1 MAEKT
6 DNTVKVNVEIA
17 GRKYSF
23 TITPEDEELVRKACN
38 TLNARMQDLSRLKFN
53 DSFDHL
59 ATAALQCLVWFFR
72 EKKRDVSGNLI
83 REIQFLDSQIDDYI
97 KNDVK

>member
-6 DNTVKVNVEIA
+6 NGTVKVNVEIA

-38 TLNARMQDLSRLKFN
+38 TLNARMQDLSHLKFN
-53 DSFDHL
+53 DSMDQL
-59 ATAALQCLVWFFR
+59 ATAALQCMVWFFR

-83 REIQFLDSQIDDYI
+83 REIQFLDSQLDDYI
-97 KNDVK
+97 KKDVK